1 MKSQEVTRGFSLI
14 SCLIPDRADT
24 QVHIS
29 RFKLVTKAVP
39 RGSQDPEYVRGAFA
53 RIADNYALANHL
65 LSAGTDILWRRKAG
79 RMVANLQP
87 NRILDVATGTGD
99 LALTMQRRCP
109 GAEVMGVDFCEEML
123 QHARER
129 GLRHTVVG
137 DALDLPFEDG
147 SFDVVTV
154 AFGLRNMGNWEAGL
168 HEMARVVRDGGHVLV
183 LDFSLPRGVLQRP
196 YAFYL
201 NKLLPRMAGVIT
213 GERDAYEYLAGS
225 IDRFP
230 CGEAMLELFSR
241 AGLQEREWLPLSAGI
256 ASIYTG
262 QVAAPPS

>member
-1 MKSQEVTRGFSLI
+1 MKFREVTREFSLI
-14 SCLIPDRADT
+14 SCPIPDRAGT

-29 RFKLVTKAVP
+29 RFRLVSKAVP

-53 RIADNYALANHL
+53 RIADKYVLANHL
-65 LSAGTDILWRRKAG
+65 LSAGTDILWRRKAA
-79 RMVANLQP
+79 RMVADLQP
-87 NRILDVATGTGD
+87 TRVLDVAAGTGD
-99 LALTMQRRCP
+99 LALAIQRHCP
-109 GAEVMGVDFCEEML
+109 GAEVTGVDFCEEML
-123 QHARER
+123 LHATKR

-201 NKLLPRMAGVIT
+201 NKLLPRIAGVIT

-241 AGLQEREWLPLSAGI
+241 TGLQESEWLPLSGGI

-262 QVAAPPS
+262 QVAGMAS